1 MMNVFLLIVS
11 LGLAIPTTFYV
22 LLAVLNL
29 LLDRNLQVSKR
40 MVLTY
45 VIWIV
50 SWAVSIQTFKGWG

>member
-50 SWAVSIQTFKGWG
+50 SWAVAIQTFKGWG